1 MSEAS
6 LMFCDLD
13 GRLQGLLRDLSRDGF
28 LYLGRTGSGLTYN
41 FRRAC
46 YLKGTIKAIEE
57 TAQFHDQPS
66 RLLLELVAVE
76 GPKWVSYERIQ
87 ERVLPLLKVVI
98 T

>member
-1 MSEAS
+1 VPESTV
-6 LMFCDLD
+6 MFCDVD
-13 GRLQGLLRDLSRDGF
+13 DRLQVLLRDLSRDGF

-57 TAQFHDQPS
+57 TAEFHDQPS

-87 ERVLPLLKVVI
+87 ERVLPLIKEVVH
-98 T
+98 